1 MTGYG
6 VSKYIQWV
14 TNDMVHAK
22 RVKVSQ
28 DCFQESNKM
37 SGKIVPRKQDAEY
50 LGRCTIDDASY
61 ALSER
66 S

>member
-1 MTGYG
+1 MWYG
-6 VSKYIQWV
+6 ESKYIHWV

-22 RVKVSQ
+22 RVKVCQ
-28 DCFQESNKM
+28 HGFQESNKM
-37 SGKIVPRKQDAEY
+37 SGKIVPRKQDVEY
-50 LGRCTIDDASY
+50 LGWRTIDDTY